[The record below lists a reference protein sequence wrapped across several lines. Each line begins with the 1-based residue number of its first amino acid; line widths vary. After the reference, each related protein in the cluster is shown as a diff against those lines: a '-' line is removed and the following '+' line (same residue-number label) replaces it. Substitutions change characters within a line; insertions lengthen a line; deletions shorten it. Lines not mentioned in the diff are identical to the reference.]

1 MFETYELIFN
11 KRGEAYHD
19 AMRLAPRARD
29 LEFAAALS
37 GLDIRDG
44 AVLCDL
50 PSGGGYL
57 FDHLPDGVGVRY
69 IAVDPSAVFARTWGD
84 RPGEWHLAP
93 LDKLPFQ
100 SASIDVLVSIAGLH
114 HVDELAPVFAE
125 FRRVLKPGGQLSILE
140 VPAGAITDAFL
151 NVFVAANN
159 SMGHDGRFVDEPF
172 RSTLRNSGF
181 SIRSDRLC
189 RYPWRFADDET
200 MVAFLQKMF
209 WLDKA
214 GPDEIAAGIDQ
225 YLGRG
230 RGTEGAHLNWELQ
243 SIIATA

>member
-1 MFETYELIFN
+1 MFETYEHIFN
-11 KRGEAYHD
+11 KRGAAYHD
-19 AMRLAPRARD
+19 AMRLAPHARD
-29 LEFAAALS
+29 FEFAAALA

-57 FDHLPDGVGVRY
+57 FDHLPGRDGLRY
-69 IAVDPSAVFARTWGD
+69 IGVDPSAAFARTWGD

-100 SASIDVLVSIAGLH
+100 SASIDSLVSIAGLH
-114 HVDELAPVFAE
+114 HVDDLAPVFTE

-140 VPAGAITDAFL
+140 VPSGAITDAFL

-159 SMGHDGRFVDEPF
+159 SMGHDGRFIDARF
-172 RSTLRNSGF
+172 RGTLGACGL
-181 SIRSDRLC
+181 SIRSDKLC
-189 RYPWRFADDET
+189 RYPWRFTDDMA
-200 MVAFLQKMF
+200 MVGFLQKMF

-214 GPDEIAAGIDQ
+214 GPDDIAAGIDR
-225 YLGRG
+225 YLGRWRDG
-230 RGTEGAHLNWELQ
+230 EGSHLNWELQ